1 MSSFFAFLD
10 DIAVLAKTTAASVDD
25 LAVLTKTAATSLDDI
40 TAGVGKA
47 TSKCTAVIIDDAA
60 VTPQYVQSMSPAR
73 ELPVV
78 VAISKRSLLN
88 KAIII
93 IAIMILSAIAP
104 WVFSWALLAG
114 GCYLAFEGAEKIVET
129 FFHKDERDAQEVVDR
144 TPKDEKSIIKG
155 ASITDFVLS
164 VEIMLIAVDSLDITQ
179 WPMKL
184 LALVI
189 VGILMTLLVYGSVGL
204 LIKIDDLGRWITQ
217 RGADKR
223 NAAMERI
230 GIGLVKLMPKMFGLL
245 SIIGVAAML
254 WVGGHLLIVNL
265 AKVGVPMFAN
275 FVHALTGSISN
286 GALLWCADTLLSA
299 GFGALFGIVIVGIVK
314 GVKKLVLIYT
324 H

>member
-60 VTPQYVQSMSPAR
+60 VTPQYVQSTSPAR

-78 VAISKRSLLN
+78 MAISKRSLLN

-155 ASITDFVLS
+155 A
-164 VEIMLIAVDSLDITQ
+164 
-179 WPMKL
+179 
-184 LALVI
+184 
-189 VGILMTLLVYGSVGL
+189 
-204 LIKIDDLGRWITQ
+204 
-217 RGADKR
+217 
-223 NAAMERI
+223 
-230 GIGLVKLMPKMFGLL
+230 
-245 SIIGVAAML
+245 
-254 WVGGHLLIVNL
+254 
-265 AKVGVPMFAN
+265 
-275 FVHALTGSISN
+275 
-286 GALLWCADTLLSA
+286 
-299 GFGALFGIVIVGIVK
+299 
-314 GVKKLVLIYT
+314 
-324 H
+324 